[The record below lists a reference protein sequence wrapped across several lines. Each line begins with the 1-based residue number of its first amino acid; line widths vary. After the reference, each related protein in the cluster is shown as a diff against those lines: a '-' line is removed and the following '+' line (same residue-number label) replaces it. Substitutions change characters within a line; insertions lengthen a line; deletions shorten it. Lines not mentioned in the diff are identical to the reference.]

1 MRTPYWKDSSQP
13 EEVGGD
19 TWATHR
25 AGWAIDVDRGS
36 YVAQITKFDNSDR
49 PSRVTSWIPARA
61 QAQRL

>member
-25 AGWAIDVDRGS
+25 ARWAIDVDRGS
-36 YVAQITKFDNSDR
+36 YVAQITKLTTLTD
-49 PSRVTSWIPARA
+49 
-61 QAQRL
+61 QAE